1 MHHSRHAA
9 TACTWGKDGVP
20 QAEELFAVTTRSR
33 LKGPWLFPAMMIASL
48 RVRRQLATTGTVVRW
63 ASIVAGPSEFWTIT
77 VWKSRHDM
85 QEFMRS
91 GAHDDIMWLFSKW
104 LRSFWLMRWRPG
116 PDEVGRWK
124 GITMS
129 QPEPAYEKPPMETAK
144 GEALQKALDHLPR
157 LKAATAADG
166 TLSYESSPYAR
177 RSRAEV
183 GGAGGLVVHLS
194 TSVLDSFEALKALR
208 ALRREAQA
216 DPESLR
222 TVLGFGKLGQ
232 VYLLCVWADRDA
244 ARRLLESPRLAA
256 AAKRWPDGCWANEWI
271 PENEFG
277 HWDGLRLRHGRQR
290 YAIAVPSLARRAAEL
305 PER

>member
-1 MHHSRHAA
+1 MA
-9 TACTWGKDGVP
+9 

-48 RVRRQLATTGTVVRW
+48 RVRKQLATTGTVVRW

-104 LRSFWLMRWRPG
+104 LQSFWLMRWRPG

-129 QPEPAYEKPPMETAK
+129 QPEPAYERPPMETAK
-144 GEALQKALDHLPR
+144 GEALRKALDHLPR

-194 TSVLDSFEALKALR
+194 TSPLDSWEAFKALR
-208 ALRREAQA
+208 ALRQEAKD

-222 TVLGFGKLGQ
+222 TVLGFGKPGQ
-232 VYLLCVWADRDA
+232 VYLLCVWADRA
-244 ARRLLESPRLAA
+244 SAHRLLDSPRLAA
-256 AAKRWPDGCWANEWI
+256 AARRWPDGCWANEWI

-290 YAIAVPSLARRAAEL
+290 YAIAVPSLARKAAEI
-305 PER
+305 PDA

>member
-1 MHHSRHAA
+1 VSSP
-9 TACTWGKDGVP
+9 D
-20 QAEELFAVTTRSR
+20 ELFAVTTRSR

-48 RVRRQLATTGTVVRW
+48 RVRRQLEATGDVVRW
-63 ASIVAGPSEFWTIT
+63 ASIVAGPSEFWSIT
-77 VWKSRHDM
+77 VWRSRHDM

-104 LRSFWLMRWRPG
+104 LKSFWLMRWRPG
-116 PDEVGRWK
+116 PDEVGTWN
-124 GITMS
+124 GISMA
-129 QPEPAYEKPPMETAK
+129 QPEPAYERPPLDKAK
-144 GEALQKALDHLPR
+144 GEALQKALDHLPK

-194 TSVLDSFEALKALR
+194 TRPGESWSALR
-208 ALRREAQA
+208 ALRALRSEAKA

-222 TVLGFGKLGQ
+222 TVLGFGKPGQ
-232 VYLLCVWADRDA
+232 VYLLCVWSDRA
-244 ARRLLESPRLAA
+244 GAQRLFASPRLAA
-256 AAKRWPDGCWANEWI
+256 LAKRWPDGLWANEWL

-290 YAIAVPSLARRAAEL
+290 SALPMPSAARQVADL
-305 PER
+305 PNG

>member
-1 MHHSRHAA
+1 MARP
-9 TACTWGKDGVP
+9 D
-20 QAEELFAVTTRSR
+20 ELFAVTTRSR
-33 LKGPWLFPAMMIASL
+33 LKGPWLFPAMMLASL
-48 RVRRQLATTGTVVRW
+48 RVRRQLAGTGDVVRW

-77 VWKSRHDM
+77 VWRSRHDM

-91 GAHDDIMWLFSKW
+91 GAHDEIMWLFSKW
-104 LRSFWLMRWRPG
+104 LKSFWLMRWRPG
-116 PDEVGRWK
+116 PDEIGRWK
-124 GITMS
+124 GISMA
-129 QPEPAYEKPPMETAK
+129 QPEPAYEKPPLEPAK
-144 GEALQKALDHLPR
+144 GAALQKALDHLPK

-194 TSVLDSFEALKALR
+194 TSALDSWEALKALR
-208 ALRREAQA
+208 ALRQEARA
-216 DPESLR
+216 DAGSLR
-222 TVLGFGKLGQ
+222 TVLGFGKPGQ

-244 ARRLLESPRLAA
+244 ARRLLDSPRLAA
-256 AAKRWPDGCWANEWI
+256 AAKRWPDGCWANEWL

-290 YAIAVPSLARRAAEL
+290 SAIPVPTKARQVAEL
-305 PER
+305 PTS